1 MLISTLAKITKI
13 TYDASFNI
21 YQLLKPSFFTSAETI
36 LLIFHAITDTTVN
49 LSSEGIGENL
59 SWLIY
64 EASAAPLMRLQKSN
78 VKGVVVTLVRA
89 VQWVQSQCDF
99 PLRRSRSEGDWAG
112 ASRLNS
118 LKGLY
123 ERINT

>member
-21 YQLLKPSFFTSAETI
+21 HQLLKSSFFTSAETI

-78 VKGVVVTLVRA
+78 VKGVVVT
-89 VQWVQSQCDF
+89 
-99 PLRRSRSEGDWAG
+99 
-112 ASRLNS
+112 
-118 LKGLY
+118 
-123 ERINT
+123 